1 MSLTVQTIL
10 DENLLGTAHLIAGK
24 TGLAAE
30 ITWVNVMEILDAPE
44 SVEKGELLITTGYQL
59 DCENLHAGLISQLK
73 EKGVSGMA
81 VQLGYYIREIPE
93 YIRLQADKEGF
104 PVLTIPSH
112 KTFSEILHILIQRI
126 HGQKEISGASPD
138 QSALLEA
145 FKEDIREHSDLF
157 FTDKTITLLLMIR
170 PTQDTL
176 STGAA
181 LMPHIQKLRSFLTS
195 ETLVCTFH
203 GSDQDTYLLMAVP
216 NDTPYTS
223 LLYTLNIELTLL
235 SERMGIHFYV
245 GADQLPNMESLTL
258 IVSHLQECTEL
269 LASMGARRGLCYHQ
283 NIPFLKMLDTLHHNQ
298 RSVVLDN
305 QPLQL
310 LLNYDKIN
318 ETNYTQT
325 LRLYFAE
332 NCNVTR
338 TAKRLYIHRHTLL
351 NRLDKIRE
359 LSNLNLEDYY
369 ARIYMSI
376 ALLFHDYF
384 AF

>member
-1 MSLTVQTIL
+1 MRF
-10 DENLLGTAHLIAGK
+10 LLYKASFCCYNKLPEYEGGK
-24 TGLAAE
+24 T
-30 ITWVNVMEILDAPE
+30 
-44 SVEKGELLITTGYQL
+44 
-59 DCENLHAGLISQLK
+59 
-73 EKGVSGMA
+73 
-81 VQLGYYIREIPE
+81 
-93 YIRLQADKEGF
+93 
-104 PVLTIPSH
+104 
-112 KTFSEILHILIQRI
+112 
-126 HGQKEISGASPD
+126 
-138 QSALLEA
+138 
-145 FKEDIREHSDLF
+145 
-157 FTDKTITLLLMIR
+157 R
-170 PTQDTL
+170 PYNNQ
-176 STGAA
+176 
-181 LMPHIQKLRSFLTS
+181 
-195 ETLVCTFH
+195 
-203 GSDQDTYLLMAVP
+203 
-216 NDTPYTS
+216 
-223 LLYTLNIELTLL
+223 
-235 SERMGIHFYV
+235 
-245 GADQLPNMESLTL
+245 
-258 IVSHLQECTEL
+258 
-269 LASMGARRGLCYHQ
+269 LCYHQ

>member
-1 MSLTVQTIL
+1 
-10 DENLLGTAHLIAGK
+10 
-24 TGLAAE
+24 
-30 ITWVNVMEILDAPE
+30 
-44 SVEKGELLITTGYQL
+44 
-59 DCENLHAGLISQLK
+59 
-73 EKGVSGMA
+73 
-81 VQLGYYIREIPE
+81 
-93 YIRLQADKEGF
+93 
-104 PVLTIPSH
+104 
-112 KTFSEILHILIQRI
+112 
-126 HGQKEISGASPD
+126 
-138 QSALLEA
+138 
-145 FKEDIREHSDLF
+145 
-157 FTDKTITLLLMIR
+157 
-170 PTQDTL
+170 
-176 STGAA
+176 
-181 LMPHIQKLRSFLTS
+181 
-195 ETLVCTFH
+195 
-203 GSDQDTYLLMAVP
+203 
-216 NDTPYTS
+216 
-223 LLYTLNIELTLL
+223 
-235 SERMGIHFYV
+235 
-245 GADQLPNMESLTL
+245 
-258 IVSHLQECTEL
+258 
-269 LASMGARRGLCYHQ
+269 
-283 NIPFLKMLDTLHHNQ
+283 MLDTLHHNQ